1 MMKRIIGMMLAMVI
15 GVASVSLADALSEA
29 RDRRKERQAEVVKL
43 LKDGAAEEGADGY
56 LVAKKK
62 EAEAVVKAENADRKI
77 GYEAIAKNGNTS
89 VEAIGKKAGEI
100 NRKKASE
107 Q

>member
-1 MMKRIIGMMLAMVI
+1 MKRIIGMMLAMVI
-15 GVASVSLADALSEA
+15 GVASVSLADALSDA